1 VSRLACASAYTACIE
16 PTRRTPQGASTASRQ
31 VAAALRAAIHSGEL
45 AEGDQLPSERQLAA
59 THGVARNTAR
69 EAIRQLAEAGLVT
82 AEHGRGVFVRR
93 KPRLM
98 RFGQLRYSKKLR
110 DETGL
115 SPFHA
120 EVHAQ
125 GRVPNACLT
134 SIERVVPPKHIARR
148 LGVPMTKTV
157 VRRENWYFA
166 DAEPIQ
172 IGVTYIPCEIARGS
186 VLARSDQLGPGDLY
200 ARFEDRGHLITY
212 TREEITARMPT
223 PEEVSG
229 LRMPDGVPVLVV
241 LHTGLDQHREPFEVT
256 EFTMRADYTGLDY
269 TMPVDD

>member
-1 VSRLACASAYTACIE
+1 ME
-16 PTRRTPQGASTASRQ
+16 PNNRTPQGAGTASRQ
-31 VAAALRAAIHSGEL
+31 VAAALRAAMDSGEL
-45 AEGDQLPSERQLAA
+45 AEGDQLPSERHLAA
-59 THGVARNTAR
+59 THDVARNTAR

-120 EVHAQ
+120 EVQAQ

-134 SIERVVPPKHIARR
+134 SIERVAPPKHIAER
-148 LGVPMTKTV
+148 LGVNPMTKSV

-166 DAEPIQ
+166 DAEPVQ
-172 IGVTYIPCEIARGS
+172 LGVTYIPWEIARGS
-186 VLARSDQLGPGDLY
+186 VLASGDELGPGDLY
-200 ARFEDRGHLITY
+200 ARFEDRGHLITH
-212 TREEITARMPT
+212 TREEVTARMPT
-223 PEEVSG
+223 PEEVAG
-229 LRMPDGVPVLVV
+229 LRMPDGVPVIVLV
-241 LHTGLDQHREPFEVT
+241 HTGLDQHHQPFEVT

-269 TMPVDD
+269 TMPVDDR

>member
-1 VSRLACASAYTACIE
+1 ME
-16 PTRRTPQGASTASRQ
+16 PNSRTPQGAGTASRQ
-31 VAAALRAAIHSGEL
+31 VAAALRAAIDSGEL

-120 EVHAQ
+120 EVQAQ
-125 GRVPNACLT
+125 GRVPNAV
-134 SIERVVPPKHIARR
+134 SDKHRTGRASGAHRR
-148 LGVPMTKTV
+148 AT
-157 VRRENWYFA
+157 
-166 DAEPIQ
+166 
-172 IGVTYIPCEIARGS
+172 RG
-186 VLARSDQLGPGDLY
+186 Q
-200 ARFEDRGHLITY
+200 
-212 TREEITARMPT
+212 
-223 PEEVSG
+223 
-229 LRMPDGVPVLVV
+229 PD
-241 LHTGLDQHREPFEVT
+241 D
-256 EFTMRADYTGLDY
+256 
-269 TMPVDD
+269 